1 MSPAGRPGLAGPPG
15 RHAPAPANR
24 PVPRDAPR
32 DALRRALRWYL
43 LWNSVAFVGVV
54 VAVLVIS
61 WVVARNEALRDAE
74 ITARAVARTIVSPLA
89 NDEFRA
95 ENPQA
100 LARMAQVLEDRA
112 RDGSIRHVKVW
123 ADAGDGRG
131 RILYSDLKPLVGQ
144 TYELEEEEYA
154 VFGTNNTVSSISDLS
169 KAENR
174 LERQEGQL
182 IEVYTGTKDAN
193 GAPILFETYVPT
205 GGVRTE
211 MVNLIK
217 VILPLPI
224 AALIA
229 LTLATLPLAVSL
241 ARRVDRG
248 QQQMQRLMVN
258 AVESSDLERRR
269 IAQDL
274 HDGVVQ
280 DLAGI
285 GYALDSE
292 ARRLPEGG
300 GMRERLEQ
308 TADILRRD
316 LSTVRTLMTDIYPP
330 DLATK
335 GLAEVVRELAVD
347 QDLTAGAVRVEVAE
361 PLTPHPMVDRLTYRA
376 VREALVNAQKH
387 ARACTILIRIGQID
401 GVMSFEVTDDGVGF
415 DPSAQSPEGHL
426 GMRLIT
432 EMVHNAGGVVTVES
446 AVGVGTSVRGELPL

>member
-15 RHAPAPANR
+15 RHAPTPVHR
-24 PVPRDAPR
+24 PAPR

-43 LWNSVAFVGVV
+43 LWNLVAFVGVV

-74 ITARAVARTIVSPLA
+74 VTARAVARSIVSPLA
-89 NDEFRA
+89 DDEFRA
-95 ENPQA
+95 ENPEA
-100 LARMAQVLEDRA
+100 LARMAQVLEGRA

-123 ADAGDGRG
+123 ADAGEGRG
-131 RILYSDLKPLVGQ
+131 RILYSDLKPLIGQ

-154 VFGTNNTVSSISDLS
+154 VFGTNDTVSSISDLE

-174 LERQEGQL
+174 LERPEGEL
-182 IEVYTGTKDAN
+182 IEVYTGTKDAT

-205 GGVRTE
+205 NGVRAE
-211 MVNLIK
+211 MISLIS

-248 QQQMQRLMVN
+248 QQQMQRLLVN

-280 DLAGI
+280 DLAGV
-285 GYALDSE
+285 GYALDAE

-308 TADILRRD
+308 TGDIVRRD
-316 LSTVRTLMTDIYPP
+316 LATVRTLMTDIYPP
-330 DLATK
+330 DLTTK

-347 QDLTAGAVRVEVAE
+347 QDLTAGLVHVEVVE

-387 ARACTILIRIGQID
+387 AQASTIMIRIAQAE
-401 GVMSFEVTDDGVGF
+401 GVMTFEVTDDGVGF

-432 EMVHNAGGVVTVES
+432 EMAQNAGGVVTVDS
-446 AVGVGTSVRGELPL
+446 TVGSGTSVRGELPL

>member
-15 RHAPAPANR
+15 DAPAPTHR
-24 PVPRDAPR
+24 SAPR
-32 DALRRALRWYL
+32 DTLRRALRWYL

-54 VAVLVIS
+54 VAVLLIS
-61 WVVARNEALRDAE
+61 WAVARNEALRSAE
-74 ITARAVARTIVSPLA
+74 ATARAVARTIVSPLA
-89 NDEFRA
+89 DDQFRA
-95 ENPQA
+95 ENPAA
-100 LARMAQVLEDRA
+100 LARMAQVLENRA

-123 ADAGDGRG
+123 ADAGNGRG
-131 RILYSDLKPLVGQ
+131 RILYSDLKPLVGR

-154 VFGTNNTVSSISDLS
+154 VFGTTDTVSSISDLE
-169 KAENR
+169 KAENT
-174 LERQEGQL
+174 LERPEGQL
-182 IEVYTGTKDAN
+182 IEVYTGTKDAT

-205 GGVRTE
+205 NGLRAE
-211 MVNLIK
+211 MVSLIG
-217 VILPLPI
+217 VILPLPL

-248 QQQMQRLMVN
+248 QQQMQRLLVN

-280 DLAGI
+280 DLAGV

-292 ARRLPEGG
+292 ARRLPEGAP
-300 GMRERLEQ
+300 MRERLEQ
-308 TADILRRD
+308 TGDIVRRD
-316 LSTVRTLMTDIYPP
+316 LATVRTLMTDIYPP

-347 QDLTAGAVRVEVAE
+347 QDPSAAVVHVEVAE
-361 PLTPHPMVDRLTYRA
+361 PLTPHPMIDRLTYRA
-376 VREALVNAQKH
+376 VREALVNAHKH
-387 ARACTILIRIGQID
+387 ARASSILIRIGQGE
-401 GVMSFEVTDDGVGF
+401 GVMTFQVTDDGVGF

-426 GMRLIT
+426 GMRLIS
-432 EMVHNAGGVVTVES
+432 EMVANAGGVLTVDS
-446 AVGVGTSVRGELPL
+446 ALGSGTTVRGELPL

>member
-1 MSPAGRPGLAGPPG
+1 MPARG
-15 RHAPAPANR
+15 
-24 PVPRDAPR
+24 
-32 DALRRALRWYL
+32 
-43 LWNSVAFVGVV
+43 
-54 VAVLVIS
+54 
-61 WVVARNEALRDAE
+61 EA
-74 ITARAVARTIVSPLA
+74 
-89 NDEFRA
+89 
-95 ENPQA
+95 
-100 LARMAQVLEDRA
+100 
-112 RDGSIRHVKVW
+112 
-123 ADAGDGRG
+123 
-131 RILYSDLKPLVGQ
+131 RILYSDLKPLIGQ

-154 VFGTNNTVSSISDLS
+154 VFGTNDTVSSISDLA
-169 KAENR
+169 KAENK
-174 LERQEGQL
+174 LERPEGEL
-182 IEVYTGTKDAN
+182 IEVYTGTKDAT

-205 GGVRTE
+205 NGVRAE
-211 MVNLIK
+211 MISLIS

-248 QQQMQRLMVN
+248 QQQMQRLLVN

-280 DLAGI
+280 DLAGV
-285 GYALDSE
+285 GYALDAE

-308 TADILRRD
+308 TGDIVRRD
-316 LSTVRTLMTDIYPP
+316 LATVRTLMTDIYPP
-330 DLATK
+330 DLTTK

-347 QDLTAGAVRVEVAE
+347 QDLTAGVVHVEVVE

-387 ARACTILIRIGQID
+387 AQASTIMIRIAQAE
-401 GVMSFEVTDDGVGF
+401 GVMTFEVTDDGVGF

-432 EMVHNAGGVVTVES
+432 EMAQNAGGAVTVES
-446 AVGVGTSVRGELPL
+446 AVGSGTSVRGELPL

>member
-1 MSPAGRPGLAGPPG
+1 MSPAGRPGPAGPAGGPA
-15 RHAPAPANR
+15 RAPDHR
-24 PVPRDAPR
+24 PAPR
-32 DALRRALRWYL
+32 DTLRQALRWYL
-43 LWNSVAFVGVV
+43 LWNLVALVGVV

-61 WVVARNEALRDAE
+61 WAVARNEALRSAE
-74 ITARAVARTIVSPLA
+74 TTARAVARTIVSPLA
-89 NDEFRA
+89 DDEFRA
-95 ENPQA
+95 ENPVA
-100 LARMAQVLEDRA
+100 LARMAQVLENRA
-112 RDGSIRHVKVW
+112 RDGSIRHIKVW

-154 VFGTNNTVSSISDLS
+154 VFGTTDTVSSISDLE
-169 KAENR
+169 KEENT
-174 LERQEGQL
+174 LERPEGEL
-182 IEVYTGTKDAN
+182 IEVYTGTKDAT

-205 GGVRTE
+205 DGLRAE
-211 MVNLIK
+211 MVSLIG
-217 VILPLPI
+217 VILPLPL

-248 QQQMQRLMVN
+248 QQQMQRLLVN

-280 DLAGI
+280 DLAGV

-292 ARRLPEGG
+292 ARRLPQGAA
-300 GMRERLEQ
+300 MRVRLEQ
-308 TADILRRD
+308 TGDILRRD
-316 LSTVRTLMTDIYPP
+316 LATVRTLMTDIYPP

-347 QDLTAGAVRVEVAE
+347 QEPAAGVVHVEVAE
-361 PLTPHPMVDRLTYRA
+361 ALTPHPMIDRLTYRA

-387 ARACTILIRIGQID
+387 AQASTIVIRIGQAD
-401 GVMSFEVTDDGVGF
+401 GVMTFEVTDDGVGF

-426 GMRLIT
+426 GMRLIS
-432 EMVHNAGGVVTVES
+432 EMVQNAGGVVTVES
-446 AVGVGTSVRGELPL
+446 ALGSGTSVRGRLPL